1 MKEDQ
6 CDFQLIWQTV
16 LKTPFL
22 GELSGDDSL
31 LESSV
36 VRSEDVIKESMAH
49 VHFGFFFFSQD
60 FSPRFVVVFF
70 VAFVMSFAFDFEC
83 TCLHKLDMCL
93 LSNL

>member
-36 VRSEDVIKESMAH
+36 VRSEDVIGESM
-49 VHFGFFFFSQD
+49 VPRSVRFFFLAEILSTFCCC
-60 FSPRFVVVFF
+60 FF
-70 VAFVMSFAFDFEC
+70 VAFVMSFAFGFE
-83 TCLHKLDMCL
+83 
-93 LSNL
+93 

>member
-22 GELSGDDSL
+22 GDLSGDDSL

-36 VRSEDVIKESMAH
+36 VRSEDVIGESMVPRA
-49 VHFGFFFFSQD
+49 VRFFFSRRN
-60 FSPRFVVVFF
+60 SLHVLLLFF
-70 VAFVMSFAFDFEC
+70 F
-83 TCLHKLDMCL
+83 L
-93 LSNL
+93 LPSL

>member
-36 VRSEDVIKESMAH
+36 VRSEDVIKESMAPRS
-49 VHFGFFFFSQD
+49 VRFFFLAEILSTFCC
-60 FSPRFVVVFF
+60 FF
-70 VAFVMSFAFDFEC
+70 FC
-83 TCLHKLDMCL
+83 CLRYEFCIWF
-93 LSNL
+93 